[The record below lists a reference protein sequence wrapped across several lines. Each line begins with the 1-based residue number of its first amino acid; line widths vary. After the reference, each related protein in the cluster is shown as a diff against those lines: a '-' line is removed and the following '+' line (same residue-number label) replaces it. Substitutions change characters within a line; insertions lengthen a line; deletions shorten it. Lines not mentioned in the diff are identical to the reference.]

1 MKDGGSYFPAK
12 MVMKIGAAFLWLLK
26 GCKGKIK
33 DIHHNTS
40 ANKRFTVGY
49 IIYLILAILIIILLL
64 F

>member
-26 GCKGKIK
+26 GCKGTIA
-33 DIHHNTS
+33 DIHNSTS
-40 ANKRFTVGY
+40 ANKRFTIGY
-49 IIYLILAILIIILLL
+49 IIYLVVAISIIVLLL